1 MRIARFVAAGA
12 DPAYGIVELAADGGR
27 HPDTI
32 AAISADPLAGPVN
45 FTGVRHRLDE
55 VRLLAPVIPRSKIV
69 AVARNYVAHAAE
81 LGDEVDREPLLFL
94 KPNTSVIGPGESI
107 VKPAETDDLHY
118 EGELAVVI
126 GRICHQ
132 VPPERAG
139 EVVFGFTCA
148 NDVTARDI
156 QRAESQWTRAKGFD
170 TFCPL
175 GPWIAA
181 HIDLDGAGRLG
192 IRTRIDD
199 ELRQDGNT
207 ADMVHPIAELIAC
220 ISGFTTLLPGDVILT
235 GTPAGVG
242 PMGPGQQVS
251 VEIDSIGALTN
262 PVIGADDDHSFA
274 EGGPAVR

>member
-1 MRIARFVAAGA
+1 MRIARFAAAGA

-32 AAISADPLAGPVN
+32 AAISGDPLAGPVS
-45 FTGVRHRLDE
+45 FTGVRHELAE

-69 AVARNYVAHAAE
+69 AVARNYVEHAAE
-81 LGDEVDREPLLFL
+81 LGNTTDERPLFFL
-94 KPNTSVIGPGESI
+94 KPNTSVIGPDEPI
-107 VKPAETDDLHY
+107 VKPTETDELHY

-126 GRICHQ
+126 GRICRQ

-139 EVVFGFTCA
+139 EVILGFTCA

-181 HIDLDGAGRLG
+181 HIDLAGAGSLG
-192 IRTRIDD
+192 IRTRLDG
-199 ELRQDGNT
+199 ELCQDGST
-207 ADMVHPIAELIAC
+207 ADMVHPIAELISAV
-220 ISGFTTLLPGDVILT
+220 SAFTSLLPGDVILT

-242 PMGPGQQVS
+242 PMEPGQQVS
-251 VEIDSIGALTN
+251 VEIDEIGTLSN
-262 PVIGADDDHSFA
+262 PVIGADEDRRFTGD
-274 EGGPAVR
+274 GDQTR